1 MKTEAAYEELI
12 QRTRESALLS
22 SSSELLSWDE
32 QIYMPPGGAEYRG
45 QQLALLAGL
54 HHERETNPRMGELL
68 AVLEGSSL
76 ISDPLSPAAVNVRE
90 LRRAYD
96 RLTRLPRRLVE
107 ELAGVVPVAQQAWV
121 SARQRADFAVFHPWL
136 EKMVALKRQEA
147 EALGYE
153 KVAYDAL
160 LDEYEPGVHS
170 EDLALL
176 FETLR
181 QELVPLVA
189 ELTYNAPK
197 PRTAVLRRE
206 FPIERQRM
214 FSEEV
219 AAALGFDFQRGRL
232 DTTLHPFFSSIG
244 PGDCRITTRFTGT
257 NFCDSFFG
265 VLHEVGH
272 GLYEQGLDP
281 AHFDTPI
288 GESASVGI
296 HESQARLWENAVG
309 RSRAFWHHF
318 LPRARRLFP
327 EALRHVEVDEFHAA
341 INRVEPSPLRVGA
354 DEATYD
360 LHILIRF
367 ELERALIDGNLSCG
381 EIPAA
386 WNEKYRH
393 YLGIVPTNDAEGCL
407 QDAHWSEGLI
417 GYFPTYTLGNLY
429 AAQMYECAVRAMPDL
444 EVQFA
449 RGDFNGLLGWLRNR
463 LYQQGQRFRAAALIE
478 HITGSAP
485 HHRAFVAAL
494 RGKYAQLGWTGRGT
508 SA

>member
-1 MKTEAAYEELI
+1 MKPEAAYEELI

-22 SSSELLSWDE
+22 SSAEILSWDE
-32 QIYMPPGGAEYRG
+32 QVYMPPGGAEYRG

-54 HHERETNPRMGELL
+54 HHERETDPRVGELL
-68 AVLEGSSL
+68 AAVEGSSL
-76 ISDPLSPAAVNVRE
+76 VSDLLSPAAVNVRE

-96 RLTRLPRRLVE
+96 RSTRLPRRLVE
-107 ELAGVVPVAQQAWV
+107 ELAGLVPVAQQAWV
-121 SARQRADFAVFHPWL
+121 SARQRADFATFNPWL
-136 EKMVALKRQEA
+136 EKMVALKRHEA
-147 EALGYE
+147 QALGYE
-153 KVAYDAL
+153 NVAYDAL
-160 LDEYEPGVHS
+160 LDEYEPGVRS

-176 FETLR
+176 FDTLR
-181 QELVPLVA
+181 QEVVPLVA

-197 PRTAVLRRE
+197 PKTAVLRRE
-206 FPIERQRM
+206 FPVERQRM

-219 AAALGFDFQRGRL
+219 AATLGFDFQRGRL
-232 DTTLHPFFSSIG
+232 DTTVHPFFSSIG
-244 PGDCRITTRFTGT
+244 PGDCRITTRFSAT

-281 AHFDTPI
+281 EYYDTPM
-288 GESASVGI
+288 GESASLGI

-309 RSRAFWHHF
+309 RSRAFWQHL

-327 EALRHVEVDEFHAA
+327 EALQQVGLDEFHAA
-341 INRVEPSPLRVGA
+341 INHVEPSPLRVGA

-367 ELERALIDGNLSCG
+367 ELEQALIAGDVSCS
-381 EIPAA
+381 EIPTA

-393 YLGIVPTNDAEGCL
+393 YLGIVPSNDAEGCL

-429 AAQMYECAVRAMPDL
+429 AAQLYESAVRAMPDL
-444 EVQFA
+444 EKQFA
-449 RGDFNGLLGWLRNR
+449 CGEFNGLLSWLRDQ
-463 LYQQGQRFRAAALIE
+463 LYRQGHRFRAVMLIE

-485 HHRAFVAAL
+485 SHRAFVASL
-494 RGKYAQLGWTGRGT
+494 RKKYAQLGWIH
-508 SA
+508 